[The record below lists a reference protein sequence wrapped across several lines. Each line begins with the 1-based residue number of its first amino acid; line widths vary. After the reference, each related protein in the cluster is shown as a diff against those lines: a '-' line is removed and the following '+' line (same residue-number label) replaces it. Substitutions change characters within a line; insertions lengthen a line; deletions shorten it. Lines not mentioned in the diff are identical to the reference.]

1 MSQLHEHVTEASIT
15 VAAKTAQYGGGA
27 SAVFFGLTA
36 NEFAALVGAAIA
48 VGGYLTSLYFQ
59 LKRDR
64 RERAEHDLKMLLRK
78 DTL

>member
-1 MSQLHEHVTEASIT
+1 MNQIQEHATEAAIT

-36 NEFAALVGAAIA
+36 NEFAALVGALIA
-48 VGGYLTSLYFQ
+48 AGGYLTSLYFQ
-59 LKRDR
+59 WKRNR
-64 RERAEHDLKMLLRK
+64 REQAEHDLKMLLRK